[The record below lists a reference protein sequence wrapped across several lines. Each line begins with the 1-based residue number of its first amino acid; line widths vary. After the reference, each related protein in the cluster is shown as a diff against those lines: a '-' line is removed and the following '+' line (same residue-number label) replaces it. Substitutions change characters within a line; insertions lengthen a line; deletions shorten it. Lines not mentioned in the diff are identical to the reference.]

1 MISKTKFQSF
11 TSSKLIRLVVLTVL
25 SAMAL
30 GSTAFAARFP
40 TTHVVADIAV
50 GDMNGDGFADI
61 VTCGTADDRASVN
74 VLLGNGDGTFQR
86 PAQAAVGNAPAG
98 VILGDFNL
106 DGLLDV
112 ATADSGTAN
121 ISVLLGNGDGTLQPR
136 QRISVGAMP
145 NALASTDFDDDGI
158 PDFAVAV
165 PSGFVVVLGDG
176 SGGSRLENSIITIPT
191 TIPSTAG
198 ITVGD
203 YDGDGN
209 KDVLFGNI
217 GVGTNLYFGNGDGT
231 FRPPTFGIPLVKPL
245 LIDIDGDGKD
255 DVAGLDDIFSNNFD
269 ILLSLGTTF
278 QQKFGMQFMGDV
290 DDITAG
296 DFNNDGNIDLAITV
310 EKIPQGKP
318 DLLYTILGN
327 GDGTA
332 VAMSTQISV
341 GAVIAAGFFDPDSNL
356 DIAGGDGV
364 NSYVE
369 TAYGLGNGKFR
380 SQ

>member
-11 TSSKLIRLVVLTVL
+11 TSIKSIRLVVLTVL

-30 GSTAFAARFP
+30 GSSAFAARFP

-61 VTCGTADDRASVN
+61 VTCGIAGDRGSVN

-86 PAQAAVGNAPAG
+86 PTQAAIGNAPAG

-106 DGLLDV
+106 DGRLDV
-112 ATADSGTAN
+112 ATADSGTPN

-136 QRISVGAMP
+136 QRINVGAMP
-145 NALASTDFDDDGI
+145 NALASADFDGDGI
-158 PDFAVAV
+158 PDFAAAV

-176 SGGSRLENSIITIPT
+176 SGGSRLEKFITSPT
-191 TIPSTAG
+191 TIPATAG

-203 YDGDGN
+203 WDGDGN
-209 KDVLFGNI
+209 MDVVFG
-217 GVGTNLYFGNGDGT
+217 GLGFGQDLNLGNGDGT
-231 FRPPTFGIPLVKPL
+231 FRVSPLTIPLVKPL

-255 DVAGLDDIFSNNFD
+255 DVAGLDDIAHNNFD

-278 QQKFGMQFMGDV
+278 QQKFGVQFMGDV

-296 DFNNDGNIDLAITV
+296 DFDNDGNIDFAITV

-332 VAMSTQISV
+332 AAMSTQISV

-356 DIAGGDGV
+356 DMAGGDGV

>member
-1 MISKTKFQSF
+1 MN
-11 TSSKLIRLVVLTVL
+11 IRGKSAPAGRLASTHLVVLTVL
-25 SAMAL
+25 CAMAL
-30 GSTAFAARFP
+30 CSSAFAIRFP

-50 GDMNGDGFADI
+50 GDMNGDGFGDI
-61 VTCGTADDRASVN
+61 VTCGTAGDRGSVD

-86 PAQAAVGNAPAG
+86 PTQSAVGSAPAG
-98 VILGDFNL
+98 VILGDFNV
-106 DGLLDV
+106 DGHLDV
-112 ATADSGTAN
+112 ATADSGTPN
-121 ISVLLGNGDGTLQPR
+121 ISLLLGNGDGTLQPR

-145 NALASTDFDDDGI
+145 NALASTDFDGDGI

-176 SGGSRLENSIITIPT
+176 SGGSRPENSIVTIPS

-203 YDGDGN
+203 FDGDGN
-209 KDVLFGNI
+209 EDVLFG
-217 GVGTNLYFGNGDGT
+217 GLGFGQNLHLGNGDGT
-231 FRPPTFGIPLVKPL
+231 FRTSTLTIPLVKPL

-255 DVAGLDDIFSNNFD
+255 DVAGLDDIAHNNFD

-278 QQKFGMQFMGDV
+278 QQKFGMQFMGEV

-296 DFNNDGNIDLAITV
+296 DFNNDGEIDFAITV
-310 EKIPQGKP
+310 EKSAQGMP
-318 DLLYTILGN
+318 DLLYTVLGN

-332 VAMSTQISV
+332 VAMSTKISV
-341 GAVIAAGFFDPDSNL
+341 GAVIAAGFFDADSNL
-356 DIAGGDGV
+356 DLAGGDGV

-369 TAYGLGNGKFR
+369 TAYGLGTGKFR

>member
-1 MISKTKFQSF
+1 MGIG
-11 TSSKLIRLVVLTVL
+11 VLG
-25 SAMAL
+25 AMAL
-30 GSTAFAARFP
+30 CSSAFAIRFP

-61 VTCGTADDRASVN
+61 VTCGTAGTRSSVN

-86 PAQAAVGNAPAG
+86 PTQSAVGNAPAG
-98 VILGDFNL
+98 VILGDFNV
-106 DGLLDV
+106 DGHLDV
-112 ATADSGTAN
+112 ATADSGTTA

-145 NALASTDFDDDGI
+145 NALASTDLDSDGI

-165 PSGFVVVLGDG
+165 PSGFVVVLSDG
-176 SGGSRLENSIITIPT
+176 SGGARLEYSIITSPT
-191 TIPSTAG
+191 TIPATAG

-203 YDGDGN
+203 FDGDGN
-209 KDVLFGNI
+209 ADVLFG
-217 GVGTNLYFGNGDGT
+217 GLGFGQNLNFGNGDGT
-231 FRPPTFGIPLVKPL
+231 FRPTTLTIPLVKPL
-245 LIDIDGDGKD
+245 LIEIDGDGKD
-255 DVAGLDDIFSNNFD
+255 DVVGLDDITHNNFD

-278 QQKFGMQFMGDV
+278 QQKFGMQFNGDV

-296 DFNNDGNIDLAITV
+296 DFNNDGNIDFAITV
-310 EKIPQGKP
+310 EKGAQGMP

-332 VAMSTQISV
+332 VAMSTKISV
-341 GAVIAAGFFDPDSNL
+341 GAVIAAGFFDADGNL

-369 TAYGLGNGKFR
+369 TAYGLGTGKFR

>member
-1 MISKTKFQSF
+1 MN
-11 TSSKLIRLVVLTVL
+11 IRGKSAPAVRLAPTHLAVLVVFCT
-25 SAMAL
+25 MAL
-30 GSTAFAARFP
+30 SSSAFAIRFP

-61 VTCGTADDRASVN
+61 VTCGTAGARGSVN

-86 PAQAAVGNAPAG
+86 PTQAAVGNAPAG
-98 VILGDFNL
+98 VILGDFNV
-106 DGLLDV
+106 DGQLDV
-112 ATADSGTAN
+112 ATADSGTPN

-136 QRISVGAMP
+136 QRINVGQMP
-145 NALASTDFDDDGI
+145 NALASADFDEDGI

-176 SGGSRLENSIITIPT
+176 AGGSRASNSLT
-191 TIPSTAG
+191 TIPATAG

-203 YDGDGN
+203 WDGDGN
-209 KDVLFGNI
+209 TDVVFGNI
-217 GVGTNLYFGNGDGT
+217 MVGGNLYLGNGDGT
-231 FRPPTFGIPLVKPL
+231 FRLSTLSIPLVKPL
-245 LIDIDGDGKD
+245 LIDVDGDGKD
-255 DVAGLDDIFSNNFD
+255 DVAGLDDITHNNFD

-278 QQKFGMQFMGDV
+278 QQKFGMQFKGEV

-296 DFNNDGNIDLAITV
+296 DFNNDGEIDFAITV
-310 EKIPQGKP
+310 EKSAQGLP

-332 VAMSTQISV
+332 VAMSTKISV
-341 GAVIAAGFFDPDSNL
+341 GAVIAAGFFDADGNL

-369 TAYGLGNGKFR
+369 TAYGLGTGKFR

>member
-1 MISKTKFQSF
+1 
-11 TSSKLIRLVVLTVL
+11 
-25 SAMAL
+25 
-30 GSTAFAARFP
+30 
-40 TTHVVADIAV
+40 
-50 GDMNGDGFADI
+50 
-61 VTCGTADDRASVN
+61 VN

-86 PAQAAVGNAPAG
+86 PTQAAVGTAPAG
-98 VILGDFNL
+98 VILRDFNV
-106 DGLLDV
+106 DGHLDV
-112 ATADSGTAN
+112 ATADSGTSN

-136 QRISVGAMP
+136 QKINVGAMP
-145 NALASTDFDDDGI
+145 NALASADFDEDGI

-176 SGGSRLENSIITIPT
+176 SGGSRASNSIT
-191 TIPSTAG
+191 TIPATAG

-203 YDGDGN
+203 WDGDGN
-209 KDVLFGNI
+209 MDVVFG
-217 GVGTNLYFGNGDGT
+217 GLGFGQNLYLGNGDGT
-231 FRPPTFGIPLVKPL
+231 FRLSSLTIPLVKPL
-245 LIDIDGDGKD
+245 LIDVDGDGKD
-255 DVAGLDDIFSNNFD
+255 DVAGLDDITHSNFD

-296 DFNNDGNIDLAITV
+296 DFNNDGEIDFAITV
-310 EKIPQGKP
+310 NKSAQGMP

-332 VAMSTQISV
+332 VAISTKISV
-341 GAVIAAGFFDPDSNL
+341 GAVIAAGFFDADSNL

-364 NSYVE
+364 NFYVE
-369 TAYGLGNGKFR
+369 TAYGLGTGKFR

>member
-1 MISKTKFQSF
+1 MTLRTKFQSTASRKS
-11 TSSKLIRLVVLTVL
+11 TSLVVLTVL
-25 SAMAL
+25 CAMAL
-30 GSTAFAARFP
+30 GSSAFAIRFP

-61 VTCGTADDRASVN
+61 VTCGTAGARASVN
-74 VLLGNGDGTFQR
+74 VLLGNSDGTFQR
-86 PAQAAVGNAPAG
+86 PTQAAVGNAPAG
-98 VILGDFNL
+98 IILGDFNV
-106 DGLLDV
+106 DGRLDV
-112 ATADSGTAN
+112 ATADSGTLN

-136 QRISVGAMP
+136 QKINVGAMP
-145 NALASTDFDDDGI
+145 NALASADFDEDGI

-176 SGGSRLENSIITIPT
+176 SGGSRASTSLT
-191 TIPSTAG
+191 TIPATAG

-203 YDGDGN
+203 WDGDGN
-209 KDVLFGNI
+209 TDVVFGNI
-217 GVGTNLYFGNGDGT
+217 MVGGNLYLGNGDGT
-231 FRPPTFGIPLVKPL
+231 FRLSTLSIPLVKPL
-245 LIDIDGDGKD
+245 LIDVDGDGKD
-255 DVAGLDDIFSNNFD
+255 DVAGLDDISHNNFD

-278 QQKFGMQFMGDV
+278 QQKFGMQFKGDV

-296 DFNNDGNIDLAITV
+296 DFNNDGEVDFAITV
-310 EKIPQGKP
+310 EKSAQGMP

-332 VAMSTQISV
+332 VAMSTKISI
-341 GAVIAAGFFDPDSNL
+341 GAVIAAGFFDADSNL

-369 TAYGLGNGKFR
+369 TAYGLGTGKFR

>member
-1 MISKTKFQSF
+1 MN
-11 TSSKLIRLVVLTVL
+11 IRGKSAPAVRLAPTHLVVLTVL
-25 SAMAL
+25 CAMAL
-30 GSTAFAARFP
+30 CSSAFAIRFP

-61 VTCGTADDRASVN
+61 VTCGTAGDRGSVN

-86 PAQAAVGNAPAG
+86 PTQAAVGNAPAG
-98 VILGDFNL
+98 VILGDFNV
-106 DGLLDV
+106 DGHLDV
-112 ATADSGTAN
+112 ATADSGTPN

-136 QRISVGAMP
+136 QRINVGAMP
-145 NALASTDFDDDGI
+145 NALASADFDEDGI
-158 PDFAVAV
+158 PDWAVAV

-176 SGGSRLENSIITIPT
+176 SGGSRASNSIT
-191 TIPSTAG
+191 TIPATAG

-203 YDGDGN
+203 WDGDGN
-209 KDVLFGNI
+209 TDVVFG
-217 GVGTNLYFGNGDGT
+217 GLGFGANLYLGNGDGT
-231 FRPPTFGIPLVKPL
+231 FRLSPLTIPLVKPL
-245 LIDIDGDGKD
+245 LIDVDGDGKD
-255 DVAGLDDIFSNNFD
+255 DVAGLDDIAHNNFD
-269 ILLSLGTTF
+269 ILLSLGNTF
-278 QQKFGMQFMGDV
+278 QQKFGVQFMGEV

-296 DFNNDGNIDLAITV
+296 DFNNDGEIDFAITV
-310 EKIPQGKP
+310 QKSAQGLP

-332 VAMSTQISV
+332 VAMSTKISV
-341 GAVIAAGFFDPDSNL
+341 GAVIAAGFFDADGNL

-369 TAYGLGNGKFR
+369 TAYGLGTGKFR

>member
-11 TSSKLIRLVVLTVL
+11 TSSKSIRLVVLTFL

-30 GSTAFAARFP
+30 GSSAFAARFP

-61 VTCGTADDRASVN
+61 VTCGTAGDRGSVN
-74 VLLGNGDGTFQR
+74 
-86 PAQAAVGNAPAG
+86 
-98 VILGDFNL
+98 
-106 DGLLDV
+106 
-112 ATADSGTAN
+112 
-121 ISVLLGNGDGTLQPR
+121 VLLGNGDGTLQPR
-136 QRISVGAMP
+136 QRINVGAMP
-145 NALASTDFDDDGI
+145 NALASADFDGDGI
-158 PDFAVAV
+158 PDFAAAV

-176 SGGSRLENSIITIPT
+176 SGGSRLEKFITSPT
-191 TIPSTAG
+191 TIPATAG

-203 YDGDGN
+203 WDGDGN
-209 KDVLFGNI
+209 MDVVFG
-217 GVGTNLYFGNGDGT
+217 GLGFGQDLNLGNGDGT
-231 FRPPTFGIPLVKPL
+231 FRVSPLTIPLVKPL

-255 DVAGLDDIFSNNFD
+255 DVAGLDDIAHNNFD

-278 QQKFGMQFMGDV
+278 QQKFGVQFMGDV

-296 DFNNDGNIDLAITV
+296 DFNNDGNIDFAITV

-318 DLLYTILGN
+318 DLLYTILDN